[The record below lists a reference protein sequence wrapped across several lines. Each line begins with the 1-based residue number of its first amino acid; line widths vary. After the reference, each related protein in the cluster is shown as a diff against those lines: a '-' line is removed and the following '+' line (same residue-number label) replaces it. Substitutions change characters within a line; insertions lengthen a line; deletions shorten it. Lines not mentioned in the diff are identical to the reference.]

1 MNLTPG
7 RLWGIVN
14 MHTRDLPKPR
24 NHNHAV
30 YPEECHMS
38 HKPLSGVTIIEL
50 ATYAAAPAALR
61 LLADWGAEVIKV
73 EGFDGD
79 PYRRQAPVFNIPLME
94 DENVSW
100 DMTSLNKKFISLNL
114 KHPKG
119 MEALHRLLAK
129 ADVMVTSFRQKALD
143 KLGLDYGTLKDKYP
157 RLIMGQMFGYGDKGP
172 EKDTAGYDV
181 TCYVAR
187 GGILGSFH
195 ERGTSPINEP
205 NAFGDYQVALT
216 LAGGICGALYAR
228 EKTGRGDRVITSLFH
243 QSLWAMSV
251 PIMSS
256 QYGNEYPK
264 SRMEVANPFNNSYKT
279 SDDRWLIICVPDYDV
294 YYKKMMGLFGRED
307 LFDDAE
313 INTIGSVLEKSAH
326 RKVITAIGEAMERKT
341 LKEWLQIFKDNDVP
355 CEKGALPKEVLEDPQ
370 AWAIDGLRKVQYPS
384 GNERVI
390 TTTPVRFDSMGD
402 PDAVIARELGAET
415 VSILKQHGYTDAELA
430 EMKADKAVFYPG

>member
-1 MNLTPG
+1 M
-7 RLWGIVN
+7 R
-14 MHTRDLPKPR
+14 
-24 NHNHAV
+24 
-30 YPEECHMS
+30 

-61 LLADWGAEVIKV
+61 VLADWGAEVIKV
-73 EGFDGD
+73 EAFDGD

-94 DENVSW
+94 NENLSY

-119 MEALHRLLAK
+119 MEAYHRLLAK
-129 ADVMVTSFRQKALD
+129 ADMMVTSFRQKALD
-143 KLGLDYGTLKDKYP
+143 KLGLDYNTLKEKYP
-157 RLIMGQMFGYGDKGP
+157 RLIVGQMFGYGDKGP

-205 NAFGDYQVALT
+205 NAFGDYQVAIT
-216 LAGGICGALYAR
+216 LASGLCAALYAR
-228 EKTGRGDRVITSLFH
+228 EKNGKGDRVITSLFH
-243 QSLWAMSV
+243 HAIWAMSV

-256 QYGNEYPK
+256 QYGNTYPK

-294 YYKKMMGLFGRED
+294 YYKKLMGIFGRED
-307 LFDDAE
+307 LFEDAD
-313 INTIGSVLEKSAH
+313 INTIGAVLAKSTQS
-326 RKVITAIGEAMERKT
+326 KVISAISESMSKKT
-341 LKEWLQIFKDNDVP
+341 LKEWLAIFKENDVP
-355 CEKGALPKEVLEDPQ
+355 CESGALPKEILEDEQ
-370 AWAIDGLRKVQYPS
+370 AWAIDGLRKVKYPS
-384 GNERVI
+384 GNERII

-402 PDAVIARELGAET
+402 PDAVIARELGADT
-415 VSILKQHGYTDAELA
+415 AAILKQHGYSDAELA
-430 EMKADKAVFYPG
+430 EMRADKAVLYPE